1 MAIKDDG
8 NLDLSDGVEIR
19 QSVRN
24 QNSQLIQLVGPK
36 KIHF

>member
-1 MAIKDDG
+1 MTIKDDG
-8 NLDLSDGVEIR
+8 NLDLSGGMEIR

-24 QNSQLIQLVGPK
+24 QNSQLIQLVGSK